1 MVVRLVVAHDVIVVF
16 VLGLVVVDVVV
27 IIVDCRKLYCHT
39 RLHLGL
45 SAKLKI

>member
-27 IIVDCRKLYCHT
+27 IFDDCRKLYCHT
-39 RLHLGL
+39 WLHLDYQL
-45 SAKLKI
+45 S